1 MSVSGAGGL
10 FIVLKI
16 IIPQTQ
22 FYLKYHPVQKDIGQN
37 KIVGFNYQFK

>member
-1 MSVSGAGGL
+1 MSVPGTGGL

-22 FYLKYHPVQKDIGQN
+22 FYLKYHPIKKDVEQN
-37 KIVGFNYQFK
+37 KIADFNYHFK